1 MLNRS
6 NALMQ
11 FPNTRPMARARR
23 GVLALAVALL
33 AAAGAVLP
41 SDVQAQTTQ
50 SNIRQTKHNLS
61 KNAPAANTVKSTDVD
76 QVCVFCHTP
85 HAATQDNTKSPVG
98 PLWNRKLST
107 ATYTTYASKS
117 LDSLP
122 SGAVGLDQPG
132 GSSKLCLSC
141 HDGTVAI
148 SKIGVLNGK
157 TNPTVTMTGTAPD
170 DGIPTGEGATT
181 GFTRRLGIDL
191 SNDHPISFTYD
202 DALAAKDGELR
213 KPTLSGGTPRL
224 IDSRAIGYRPTLPL
238 ENGQMQC
245 TTCHDPHL
253 YDPADANRKFLR
265 LNRLQKNNGPT
276 TTFNAAN
283 DLICLACH
291 TKDGY
296 AQSAHADSTVANE
309 TYTNTAAT
317 DRGFPVG
324 TQVWQA
330 SCLNCHDPHTV
341 QGSRRLLREGTDGPD
356 DGSGHHTGG
365 SSATEEVCYACH
377 SKAGNFA
384 KTVLTSQGT
393 ANFEVPDV
401 KTDFTQP
408 SPGSHMPITIAGA
421 EEHDIINKD
430 GVEAQATLA
439 NRHVECPD
447 CHNPHRV
454 LKNKVFDGSG
464 ATTAGTHVHDD
475 TGATAH
481 SNTISGVL
489 RGTWGVE
496 PTYASVLTS
505 AFGTNPTGF
514 TVKRGDPGVSTAT
527 DVDQTYVTKEYQ
539 ICLKCHSNY
548 AYGISPPTLGTLS
561 GTTSKYFTP
570 SETTT
575 WTGSL
580 LYTNQAMEFQAP
592 TNDTGEQTGTG
603 GVNNNH
609 RSWHPV
615 MAPTGRDPGTRGNTG
630 MNVNWLGPFSKA
642 VGTQTMYCSDC
653 HGSNVPTAGT
663 VTPDGNS
670 ASNENGNPW
679 GPHGSSN
686 KFILKAPWSEN
697 TGNPS
702 NSNDLCL
709 HCHDSVAY
717 ATAGGKTTRKSGFWD
732 AGGSNQN
739 LHGHHV
745 DRIANVNSGN
755 TSKYKCSLCHIAV
768 PHGWKNKAFLANL
781 NDVGQEVGLTNGTV
795 IALAN
800 GGRYYRA
807 PYYMGSVLR
816 VKTWAKA
823 GQWTDANCG
832 PLSGTAGKDWMKVAC
847 AGLP

>member
-1 MLNRS
+1 MS
-6 NALMQ
+6 S
-11 FPNTRPMARARR
+11 NTRPGGRAWPRR
-23 GVLALAVALL
+23 VLCALLVALAAILVDAPAQDAL
-33 AAAGAVLP
+33 A
-41 SDVQAQTTQ
+41 QAQ

-107 ATYTTYASKS
+107 ATYSTYGSKS
-117 LDSLP
+117 LDSLAA
-122 SGAVGLDQPG
+122 GETNLGQPG
-132 GSSKLCLSC
+132 GASKLCLSC
-141 HDGTVAI
+141 HDGTLAVGQV
-148 SKIGVLNGK
+148 GVLNGK
-157 TNPTVTMTGTAPD
+157 ANQTATMTGTGTGGTMPA
-170 DGIPTGEGATT
+170 GEGATT
-181 GFTRRLGIDL
+181 GFTRRLGTDL

-202 DALAAKDGELR
+202 DALATKDGELR
-213 KPTLSGGTPRL
+213 KPSTSANL
-224 IDSRAIGYRPTLPL
+224 IATRSHGVTPTLPL
-238 ENGQMQC
+238 ESGQMQC

-253 YDPADANRKFLR
+253 YDASDLNRKFLR
-265 LNRLQKNNGPT
+265 LNRLQKNAGPT
-276 TTFNAAN
+276 TTFNPAN

-296 AQSAHADSTVANE
+296 AQSAHANQSVANE

-365 SSATEEVCYACH
+365 TAATEEVCYACH
-377 SKAGNFA
+377 SKTGNFA
-384 KTVLTSQGT
+384 KPVLTNQGT
-393 ANFEVPDV
+393 ANFPVPDI

-421 EEHDIINKD
+421 ETHEITNKD
-430 GVEAQATLA
+430 GVETQANLA

-464 ATTAGTHVHDD
+464 ATTAGTHMHDD
-475 TGATAH
+475 TGNTAH

-548 AYGISPPTLGTLS
+548 AYGTNPPMLGSAS

-570 SETTT
+570 TETTT

-592 TNDTGEQTGTG
+592 TNDTGEPG
-603 GVNNNH
+603 GNH

-615 MAPTGRDPGTRGNTG
+615 MAPTGRTATIRGNSG

-653 HGSNVPTAGT
+653 HGSNVTTAGK

-670 ASNENGNPW
+670 ASNEDGNPW

-697 TGNPS
+697 TGNPA

-732 AGGSNQN
+732 ISTGNQN

-745 DRIANVNSGN
+745 DRIANANGGD
-755 TSKYKCSLCHIAV
+755 TSKYRCTLCHIGV

-795 IALAN
+795 ISLAN

-823 GQWTDANCG
+823 GQWADTNCG
-832 PLSGTAGKDWMKVAC
+832 PLTGTAGKDWMKVAC